1 METHIGRLHNL
12 PQSPIKLI
20 NPPGI
25 IPTSLLIFLPLVAMQ
40 VSWAI
45 FLVRELH
52 QLDSHGYIHLQSI
65 QKSFKNSKKS
75 SPSMTEL
82 EMVMTDWLAK
92 AIGLPH
98 QFWNSDSGPGV
109 GMIQSTASDATLVAL
124 LAARARAVKVKFNL
138 LLRKNI
144 YFQEAKF
151 TEYSTWA
158 MGKIFENPIY

>member
-1 METHIGRLHNL
+1 
-12 PQSPIKLI
+12 
-20 NPPGI
+20 
-25 IPTSLLIFLPLVAMQ
+25 
-40 VSWAI
+40 
-45 FLVRELH
+45 
-52 QLDSHGYIHLQSI
+52 
-65 QKSFKNSKKS
+65 
-75 SPSMTEL
+75 
-82 EMVMTDWLAK
+82 MTDWLAK

-144 YFQEAKF
+144 YFQEAKV
-151 TEYSTWA
+151 TEYSTWP